1 MKNQFKLAAQLSC
14 IAIAVTTANAQA
26 QMLGDAIIQ
35 FSGNQSNLLAQ
46 TGRYVGV
53 VCDALDGAGATDDLA
68 DVQAACNAFA
78 DNANEINQGSTVT
91 SDGFT
96 AEQLLAGLEDIAPD
110 EIAAI
115 AAGFTDS
122 AQDQMADISGRL
134 AFLRSGIATG
144 VASSH
149 YGNYGGAAGDDA
161 SKLSYFV
168 NTNYGFGDKDTTAQ
182 ESGFDYDGYGLTFG
196 VDYRFEDNMVG
207 GVALSYSESEVDFDR
222 NGGSTDADGLG
233 LTVYGSYYLDD
244 YYFDAVLGYGQH
256 DYDGSRNINIGSIG
270 VGTATSSTEA
280 DSLSLSLGAGYST
293 TINEWNTDYFARLDW
308 LQVDIDGYNETGS
321 FLAMNVGDQEVDSLQ
336 VVLGGQVSRS
346 FSQKW
351 GALVPYA
358 SLDWRFETDDEIR
371 VVTASY
377 AADDITNNLLTFN
390 SDDSDSNYGLLS
402 LGANFVLAKGR
413 QVFVNYDT
421 VIGLEDVSGNT
432 LTAGFRWEMQLSK
445 YCLRLNLDRTYR
457 VKALGKNKN
466 HGVNRAVVFLYRFF

>member
-1 MKNQFKLAAQLSC
+1 MMG
-14 IAIAVTTANAQA
+14 AN
-26 QMLGDAIIQ
+26 IIQ
-35 FSGNQSNLLAQ
+35 FSEGQSNLITQ
-46 TGRYVGV
+46 TGNYVGV
-53 VCDALDGAGATDDLA
+53 VCDTLNNETGDLGLVE
-68 DVQAACNAFA
+68 DACNAFA
-78 DNANEINQGSTVT
+78 DNAGDIIGGQQAR
-91 SDGFT
+91 DGVT
-96 AEQLLAGLEDIAPD
+96 AEQLFAALENVAPD

-122 AQDQMADISGRL
+122 AQDQLADISGRL
-134 AFLRSGIATG
+134 AFLRSGVATG
-144 VASSH
+144 VASTH

-168 NTNYGFGDKDTTAQ
+168 NTSYGFGDKDTTAQ

-222 NGGSTDADGLG
+222 NGGSTDSDGLG

-256 DYDGSRNINIGSIG
+256 DYDGSRNIDFSIPG
-270 VGTATSSTEA
+270 FPVTTATSSTEA

-308 LQVDIDGYNETGS
+308 LQVDIDGYTESGS
-321 FLAMNVGDQEVDSLQ
+321 FLAMNVGDQDVDSLQ

-358 SLDWRFETDDEIR
+358 SLDWRFETDDDVR
-371 VVTASY
+371 VVTAS
-377 AADDITNNLLTFN
+377 
-390 SDDSDSNYGLLS
+390 
-402 LGANFVLAKGR
+402 
-413 QVFVNYDT
+413 
-421 VIGLEDVSGNT
+421 
-432 LTAGFRWEMQLSK
+432 
-445 YCLRLNLDRTYR
+445 
-457 VKALGKNKN
+457 
-466 HGVNRAVVFLYRFF
+466 